1 MKTFKNATLAALFAT
16 ATLASTSLLAQPT
29 MDMNRMNGMKGGGM
43 AMEMDAK
50 GGAMT
55 NGEVKKIDK
64 ETQKIT
70 LKHGPI
76 QSMEMPGMTMV
87 FKVMDASLLD
97 TVKVGDR
104 VKFNVEKRQGAMVV
118 TAIEI
123 AK

>member
-1 MKTFKNATLAALFAT
+1 MKTLKNATLTALFAT
-16 ATLASTSLLAQPT
+16 ATLVSTSLLAQPT
-29 MDMNRMNGMKGGGM
+29 MDMNGMNGMKGGGM

-50 GGAMT
+50 GATMT

-76 QSMEMPGMTMV
+76 KNMEMPGMTMV

>member
-1 MKTFKNATLAALFAT
+1 MKTFKNATLTALFAT
-16 ATLASTSLLAQPT
+16 ATLVSTSLLAQPT
-29 MDMNRMNGMKGGGM
+29 MDMNGLKGSGM

-50 GGAMT
+50 GAAMT

-76 QSMEMPGMTMV
+76 QNMEMPGMTMV